1 MKLFNMATP
10 VVMLVGLLF
19 ASVGI
24 TDGVLTADGIRLPSQ
39 LPWAQ
44 PAAQGTLSA
53 AADPQMVAEAGSEA
67 VAEVS
72 GSGQP
77 DSTILNDPYADEQ
90 WALQQ
95 IQMTQPSIFG
105 TDGAEVLVAVLDT
118 GVARNHE
125 DLEGRVA
132 LAVNLTN
139 SPVADDV
146 YGHGTHITGI
156 IAANSNNG
164 TGIAG
169 IAPACRIMSIKVA
182 DDRGI
187 TDARTMADGIIQ
199 AVQQGAS
206 VINIS
211 AEFFEPSAELEAAI
225 DFAWERGAL
234 VVAAAGNRGNQLPVY
249 PAYYENC
256 IAVAASTLDG
266 SLAPL
271 SNYGDWVD
279 VVAPGF
285 NIYSTLPGNS
295 YGYKSGTSF
304 AAAHVSGL
312 AALLFEVT
320 TDTNG
325 NGRVNDEVR
334 AAIES
339 SLCRL
344 N

>member
-10 VVMLVGLLF
+10 VVMLAGLLF

-24 TDGVLTADGIRLPSQ
+24 TDGVLTADSLQPSGQ
-39 LPWAQ
+39 LLWAQ
-44 PAAQGTLSA
+44 PAASSTLSVA
-53 AADPQMVAEAGSEA
+53 AAQQVLEEAGSEA

-72 GSGQP
+72 GSTSAAQP
-77 DSTILNDPYADEQ
+77 GVVVLNDPYVDMQ
-90 WALQQ
+90 WALKQVW
-95 IQMTQPSIFG
+95 ITQPS
-105 TDGAEVLVAVLDT
+105 TPATAGAGVLVAVLDT
-118 GVARNHE
+118 GVSRNHE
-125 DLEGRVA
+125 DLEGRVV
-132 LAVNLTN
+132 LTVNLTS

-146 YGHGTHITGI
+146 CGHGTHIAGV

-164 TGIAG
+164 VGIAG
-169 IAPACRIMSIKVA
+169 IAPACQIMSIKVA

-187 TDARTMADGIIQ
+187 TSTATMVEGIIR
-199 AVQQGAS
+199 AVEEGAS

-225 DFAWERGAL
+225 DYAWEKGAL
-234 VVAAAGNRGNQLPVY
+234 VVAAAGNRGNQMPVY

-256 IAVAASTLDG
+256 IAVAASMPDG
-266 SLAPL
+266 TLAPL
-271 SNYGDWVD
+271 SSYGDWVD

-285 NIYSTLPGNS
+285 DIYSTLPGNS

-312 AALLFEVT
+312 AALLFETV
-320 TDTNG
+320 TDTSG

-339 SLCRL
+339 GF
-344 N
+344 

>member
-1 MKLFNMATP
+1 MVTP

-24 TDGVLTADGIRLPSQ
+24 TDGVLTADGIRLPNQ
-39 LPWAQ
+39 LSWAQ

-67 VAEVS
+67 VAEAL
-72 GSGQP
+72 GSASTGQP

-90 WALQQ
+90 WALKQV
-95 IQMTQPSIFG
+95 QMTQPSIFG

-146 YGHGTHITGI
+146 YGHGTHIIGI

-187 TDARTMADGIIQ
+187 TDARIMADGIIQ

-225 DFAWERGAL
+225 DFAWEQGAL

-256 IAVAASTLDG
+256 IAVAASTPDG
-266 SLAPL
+266 TLAPL
-271 SNYGDWVD
+271 SSYGDWVD

-285 NIYSTLPGNS
+285 NIYSTLPDNS

-312 AALLFEVT
+312 AALLFGVI

-344 N
+344 T

>member
-24 TDGVLTADGIRLPSQ
+24 TEGVLTADGLQ
-39 LPWAQ
+39 LSLAQ
-44 PAAQGTLSA
+44 PGARSVLSADADQHMVDEESLKAVAGVPGSTTSAAQP
-53 AADPQMVAEAGSEA
+53 DVVA
-67 VAEVS
+67 
-72 GSGQP
+72 
-77 DSTILNDPYADEQ
+77 LNDPYVDMQ
-90 WALQQ
+90 WAFKQ
-95 IQMTQPSIFG
+95 IQVTQPSILG
-105 TDGAEVLVAVLDT
+105 KGGAEVLVAVLDT
-118 GVARNHE
+118 GVSYNHE
-125 DLEGRVA
+125 DLEGRVV
-132 LAVNLTN
+132 LTVNLTD

-146 YGHGTHITGI
+146 YGHGTHIAGI

-164 TGIAG
+164 VGIAG

-187 TDARTMADGIIQ
+187 TSAKTMAEGIIL

-206 VINIS
+206 IINIS

-225 DFAWERGAL
+225 DYAWEQGVL
-234 VVAAAGNRGNQLPVY
+234 VVAAAGNRGNQTPVY

-256 IAVAASTLDG
+256 IAVAASTPDG
-266 SLAPL
+266 TLAPL
-271 SNYGDWVD
+271 SGYGDWVD

-285 NIYSTLPGNS
+285 DIYSTLPGNN

-304 AAAHVSGL
+304 AAAHISGL
-312 AALLFEVT
+312 AALLFEVA

-334 AAIES
+334 AAIEES
-339 SLCRL
+339 Y
-344 N
+344 

>member
-1 MKLFNMATP
+1 MATP

-24 TDGVLTADGIRLPSQ
+24 TDGVLTADGVRLPSH
-39 LPWAQ
+39 LSWAQ
-44 PAAQGTLSA
+44 PGAHDTLSVV
-53 AADPQMVAEAGSEA
+53 ADHQMVEEAGPEEGA
-67 VAEVS
+67 GVL
-72 GSGQP
+72 GSAFASQP
-77 DSTILNDPYADEQ
+77 DPVVLNDPYVDEQ
-90 WALQQ
+90 WALKQV
-95 IQMTQPSIFG
+95 QMTQPSIFG
-105 TDGAEVLVAVLDT
+105 MNGAEVLVAVLDT

-125 DLEGRVA
+125 DLEGRVV
-132 LAVNLTN
+132 LAVNLT
-139 SPVADDV
+139 SSAVADDV

-156 IAANSNNG
+156 IAANSSNG

-187 TDARTMADGIIQ
+187 TDARTMADGIIW

-211 AEFFEPSAELEAAI
+211 AEFFGPSEELEAAI
-225 DFAWERGAL
+225 DYAWEEGAL
-234 VVAAAGNRGNQLPVY
+234 VVAAAGNRGNQMPVY

-256 IAVAASTLDG
+256 IAVAASTPDG
-266 SLAPL
+266 TLAPL
-271 SNYGDWVD
+271 SSYGDWVD

-285 NIYSTLPGNS
+285 DIYSTLPDNS

-312 AALLFEVT
+312 AALLFGVA

-339 SLCRL
+339 SLYGL
-344 N
+344 TE

>member
-24 TDGVLTADGIRLPSQ
+24 ADGVLTADGVRLSSH
-39 LPWAQ
+39 LSWAK
-44 PAAQGTLSA
+44 PAVQGTLSA
-53 AADPQMVAEAGSEA
+53 TGDPA
-67 VAEVS
+67 VL
-72 GSGQP
+72 
-77 DSTILNDPYADEQ
+77 DDPYLNEQ
-90 WALQQ
+90 RWLEQ
-95 IQMTQPSIFG
+95 IQITQPSILSTG
-105 TDGAEVLVAVLDT
+105 GAEVLVAVLDT

-125 DLEGRVA
+125 DLGGRVVH
-132 LAVNLTN
+132 AVNLTG

-146 YGHGTHITGI
+146 YGHGTHVAGI
-156 IAANSNNG
+156 IAATNNNG

-169 IAPACRIMSIKVA
+169 IAPECRIISIKVA

-187 TDARTMADGIIQ
+187 TDAKTMAEGIVH
-199 AVQQGAS
+199 AVELGAS

-211 AEFFEPSAELEAAI
+211 AEFFEPATELEAAI
-225 DFAWERGAL
+225 DYAWEQGAL

-249 PAYYENC
+249 PAYYERC
-256 IAVAASTLDG
+256 IAVAASMPDG

-271 SNYGDWVD
+271 SSYGAWVD
-279 VVAPGF
+279 VIAPGF
-285 NIYSTLPGNS
+285 DVYSTLPDNG
-295 YGYKSGTSF
+295 YGHKSGTSF

-312 AALLFEVT
+312 AALFFEVA

-334 AAIES
+334 TVIEDA
-339 SLCRL
+339 LCEL
-344 N
+344 AG